1 MESVARGVLGK
12 HRENR
17 RDPFHV
23 LGNPR
28 NLKDA
33 RQSFR
38 KLALLL
44 HPDKCGNE
52 AHRSLCEE
60 AFKVVNNAFKK
71 IEAEYGEQSVGA
83 EAEVFQRRQEPAAV
97 SRTDVEAARS
107 NWRTGQRGG
116 DPEDSFKRGRGDA
129 VDPDI
134 RSSGPYFGCA
144 AAQEPSASSPARAS
158 ARVIPRWN
166 KENFGPV
173 SADQVKAARKNWG
186 EPSTSSSSGLHF
198 ECSLSPSLNCTPLG
212 EADYDTLREEDM
224 EQKRKIAKAQA
235 AKIIKEGKV
244 RGIWAQNRQRKR
256 KKRAK

>member
-1 MESVARGVLGK
+1 MRDRGPADDRILWVDLADLPRRAVASP
-12 HRENR
+12 R
-17 RDPFHV
+17 RAC
-23 LGNPR
+23 
-28 NLKDA
+28 A
-33 RQSFR
+33 R
-38 KLALLL
+38 A
-44 HPDKCGNE
+44 
-52 AHRSLCEE
+52 
-60 AFKVVNNAFKK
+60 VVNNAFKK

-83 EAEVFQRRQEPAAV
+83 EAEVFQRRQDPAAV

-173 SADQVKAARKNWG
+173 SAVSRIAASNPAFRAHLGRGANEKLFSPVRRTRSRRPG
-186 EPSTSSSSGLHF
+186 RTGASRPPRHPPAFTSS
-198 ECSLSPSLNCTPLG
+198 
-212 EADYDTLREEDM
+212 AR
-224 EQKRKIAKAQA
+224 
-235 AKIIKEGKV
+235 
-244 RGIWAQNRQRKR
+244 
-256 KKRAK
+256 

>member
-1 MESVARGVLGK
+1 M
-12 HRENR
+12 
-17 RDPFHV
+17 
-23 LGNPR
+23 
-28 NLKDA
+28 
-33 RQSFR
+33 
-38 KLALLL
+38 
-44 HPDKCGNE
+44 
-52 AHRSLCEE
+52 
-60 AFKVVNNAFKK
+60 NNAFKK

-83 EAEVFQRRQEPAAV
+83 EGEVFQRRQEPAAV

-173 SADQVKAARKNWG
+173 SAVSRIAASNPAFRAHLGRRANEKLFSPVRRTRSRRPG
-186 EPSTSSSSGLHF
+186 RTGASRPPRRPPAFTSS
-198 ECSLSPSLNCTPLG
+198 
-212 EADYDTLREEDM
+212 AR
-224 EQKRKIAKAQA
+224 
-235 AKIIKEGKV
+235 
-244 RGIWAQNRQRKR
+244 
-256 KKRAK
+256 